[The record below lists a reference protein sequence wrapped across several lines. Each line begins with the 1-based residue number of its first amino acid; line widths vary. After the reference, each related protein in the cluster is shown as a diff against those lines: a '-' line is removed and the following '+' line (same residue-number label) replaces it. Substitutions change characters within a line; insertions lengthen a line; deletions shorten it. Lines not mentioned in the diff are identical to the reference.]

1 MKWLRMLLLGGL
13 VSLWGL
19 GGCVVDAVTLQTSK
33 EVTLYVGPEWAA
45 CPDDPD
51 GQCLQIREDPAEEWR
66 VLPGPIEGFD
76 YVAGQQYQLDVVKEV
91 VMTLRVSDQGAVQ
104 LPPDR
109 TDIRY
114 RLLAIAGQEKVEPP
128 VVTTAGTTTTA
139 GDDAGAPGAETA
151 GRSAG
156 LAESRW
162 TLRRYGP
169 PGSERPVLAYAAVTL
184 EFLPQEGEP
193 AQGRM
198 RGRTG
203 CNLFGGVYSL
213 AGERPELV
221 VQKLTRQ
228 ACPGEAAREQEQRF
242 LAALED
248 ATALEVAPG
257 QLRILYDGGRQVLT
271 FVPMP

>member
-1 MKWLRMLLLGGL
+1 MKWLRMFLLGGL

-33 EVTLYVGPEWAA
+33 EVTLYVGPEWVA
-45 CPDDPD
+45 CPDNPD
-51 GQCLQIREDPAEEWR
+51 AQCLQVREDPAEAWR
-66 VLPGPIEGFD
+66 VLQSPIEGFD
-76 YVAGQQYQLDVVKEV
+76 YVPGQQYQLDVVKEAV
-91 VMTLRVSDQGAVQ
+91 VTLRVSDQGTVQ
-104 LPPDR
+104 FPPDQ
-109 TDIRY
+109 TDVHY

-128 VVTTAGTTTTA
+128 AVTTAGTATA
-139 GDDAGAPGAETA
+139 EGGDAEAPGAETA
-151 GRSAG
+151 GRSG
-156 LAESRW
+156 ELAEGRW
-162 TLRRYGP
+162 TLRRYGL
-169 PGSERPVLAYAAVTL
+169 PGSERPVLAYAAIHL
-184 EFLPQEGEP
+184 EFLPQEDDP
-193 AQGRM
+193 AQGRI

-213 AGERPELV
+213 AGERPELM

-248 ATALEVAPG
+248 ATALEMAPG